1 MPGGPVFEGFGS
13 DYELSQDALYA
24 DGFVS
29 HCWAPPENWTEVIGK
44 VRAASWAALGL
55 YACRSQAVPNASKP
69 TSHRH

>member
-44 VRAASWAALGL
+44 VRAARGQLWAYMLVDPKL
-55 YACRSQAVPNASKP
+55 CQMHPN
-69 TSHRH
+69 